1 MQSLGN
7 SVGGDHDREFTHT
20 KLLSADMGF
29 DAGRSPT
36 LEVDKQELKRS
47 NHERNMLLFL
57 LRCRDVMLGAR
68 SDCKESLKHP
78 VRSTGTLPAT
88 IARHCLEAFPCQCTV
103 ICSVFQTRDMRRL
116 D

>member
-47 NHERNMLLFL
+47 NIERNMLLFL

-68 SDCKESLKHP
+68 NDCNGAPKHP

-88 IARHCLEAFPCQCTV
+88 IACHASRHFHVSGQ
-103 ICSVFQTRDMRRL
+103 
-116 D
+116 